1 MGTGTAAQAGSA
13 VAHSEFEGALTPD
26 TLSALMRSTWTWD
39 DRALRRDLSA
49 LLVEVAAARGDVAEE
64 AIGTALRARGLA
76 VGARFVA
83 NVLGPHLVADVG
95 GTHRAEFLSAAT
107 DPAAFDRVATSTRSE
122 VQSLAGRYLRAIAD
136 RPDYP
141 DESFMAVD
149 RDRGRTG

>member
-49 LLVEVAAARGDVAEE
+49 LLVEVVAARGDIAEE

-83 NVLGPHLVADVG
+83 NVLGPHLVADIG
-95 GTHRAEFLSAAT
+95 STHRRRIPLGSNRSGGFRPCRHQHPLRGSVACRWI
-107 DPAAFDRVATSTRSE
+107 PA
-122 VQSLAGRYLRAIAD
+122 
-136 RPDYP
+136 
-141 DESFMAVD
+141 
-149 RDRGRTG
+149 RDRGQA